1 MNGRA
6 VARLN
11 SMTDEL
17 EPVAVSRRISAP
29 AHSIFVIL
37 ASPARHPDFDG
48 SGMLRGAVT
57 TSMVSGAGDI
67 FVMKMYYSELGD
79 YEMNNHVVEYEE
91 DRRIGWE
98 PEPGRGH
105 PRAAPSGS
113 GGARAGQ
120 RWSYQLTPD
129 GPDATIVTEIYDC
142 SRAPEER
149 RRGMDDG
156 KIWVDCMTRTLERLD
171 RLCEDEKIRPF
182 RIAVPDSELADLRD
196 RLDRVRWAPEPR
208 GGDQGY
214 GIPLAFVRPL
224 VAHWRERYDWRAWE
238 RRINEYPQ
246 FTTTI
251 DGTGVHFLHV
261 RSPEADPLPLVL
273 SHGWPGSVAEYLD
286 VIGPLSDPRR
296 HGLDPAIAFDLV
308 IPSLPGFGWSGPT
321 PDVGWSP
328 RRIAAA
334 WAVLMRRLG
343 YRRYGAAGNDWGA
356 YISPELG
363 QIAPDEVVGVHVT
376 QVFPAGPGEVR
387 NPSYGHVHAEQ
398 PQTLAHALADSPVG
412 LLAWNS
418 QVMTGLD
425 PDALLT
431 HVTIHW
437 LTGTAGS
444 APRIYAEEDRQQPPS
459 GPTTIP
465 PGLPVPLGL
474 AQFPNDWP
482 SDRAQAE
489 RQGAPVLSW
498 NVYDRGGHYAARQAP
513 DLLVQDMREFFAR
526 CRSTPPPPGTGR

>member
-1 MNGRA
+1 
-6 VARLN
+6 
-11 SMTDEL
+11 MT
-17 EPVAVSRRISAP
+17 VSRRISAP
-29 AHSIFVIL
+29 AHSIFQIL
-37 ASPARHPDFDG
+37 ASPARHADFDG
-48 SGMLRGAVT
+48 SGMVREAVT
-57 TSMVSGAGDI
+57 TEIVSGAGDI
-67 FVMKMYYSELGD
+67 FVMKMYYSQLGD
-79 YEMNNHVVEYEE
+79 YEMNNHVVEYEP

-113 GGARAGQ
+113 GGARRGQ

-142 SRAPEER
+142 SLVDEDQ
-149 RRGMDDG
+149 RRGMDNG
-156 KIWVDCMTRTLERLD
+156 NVWLESMTKTLERLD
-171 RLCEDEKIRPF
+171 RLCEDEKLRPF
-182 RIAVPDSELADLRD
+182 RVAVPDSELADLHD
-196 RLDRVRWAPEPR
+196 RLDRIRWAPEPR

-214 GIPLAFVRPL
+214 GVSLAFVQRL
-224 VAHWRERYDWRAWE
+224 VAHWRERYDWRVWE
-238 RRINEYPQ
+238 GRINKYPQ
-246 FTTTI
+246 FITTI

-261 RSPEADPLPLVL
+261 RSPEPDPLPLVL
-273 SHGWPGSVAEYLD
+273 SHGWPGSVAEFLD
-286 VIGPLSDPRR
+286 VIGPLTDPRR

-343 YRRYGAAGNDWGA
+343 YRRYGAAGNDWGSF
-356 YISPELG
+356 ISPELG
-363 QIAPDEVVGVHVT
+363 QMAPDEVVGVHVT

-387 NPSYGHVHAEQ
+387 NASYGHVHAEQ

-444 APRIYAEEDRQQPPS
+444 APRIYAEEDRQQPPT

-465 PGLPVPLGL
+465 PGLAVPLGL

-482 SDRAQAE
+482 SDRALAE
-489 RQGAPVLSW
+489 RQGARILSW
-498 NVYDRGGHYAARQAP
+498 NVYDRGGHYAAHQAP

-526 CRSTPPPPGTGR
+526 CRPTPPLPGNGR